1 MWSQKKAIWQ
11 TSSQESH
18 PLFQSTYWKHASSIF
33 SVSAELIF
41 CTTAGEYFLHRNRKS
56 TLSLCT
62 SFSLN
67 LAKARDTD
75 TKACLVCLPVC
86 SWQWKLVYSFQEPSH
101 TMLERS
107 QALGGPT
114 RTMLWSWAAW
124 GTKLLCPFVLP
135 FRTWQEAAPS
145 KLMAV
150 NPFTSRSSASDE
162 RGERLQHAP
171 YSEPAPFVFL
181 TALSY
186 NCQQI
191 FPSLSWS
198 YFQVH
203 EGNPLTVTAFSFH
216 TFTLGT

>member
-1 MWSQKKAIWQ
+1 MWSQSKAIWQ

-41 CTTAGEYFLHRNRKS
+41 CTTASEYFLHRNRKS

-62 SFSLN
+62 SSSLN
-67 LAKARDTD
+67 LAKARGTD

-86 SWQWKLVYSFQEPSH
+86 SWQWKLIYSFQEPSH

-124 GTKLLCPFVLP
+124 GTKLLCPLVLP
-135 FRTWQEAAPS
+135 LARRGCSIKANGCKPLHVTLICKWWMRGKATACPLLRTCS
-145 KLMAV
+145 L
-150 NPFTSRSSASDE
+150 
-162 RGERLQHAP
+162 
-171 YSEPAPFVFL
+171 
-181 TALSY
+181 
-186 NCQQI
+186 CI
-191 FPSLSWS
+191 F
-198 YFQVH
+198 
-203 EGNPLTVTAFSFH
+203 
-216 TFTLGT
+216 